1 MTLLLQACR
10 SFIVLIAMLLATATA
25 GAKEVTIALA
35 EGHGSATFS
44 EESLVFSK
52 CEALEV
58 GYSFDIPLEVMTQSK
73 MNAGVVMQRYTATLD
88 NGDVVDGLLTGEIDV
103 VASQTYRY
111 KVTGNEMT
119 RQPVRVSMTRGNSGG
134 PTVEIATWAGFRK
147 GAVSFTFDDGAPSHV
162 SDAGPLFDKYG
173 YKATFNL
180 VVNWNPDWSGFGNLA
195 KNGHEIASHSNTHGN
210 NMSGEE
216 ASSKKAIEGKIQQKY
231 GVITVAYPNCNVP
244 NESAVLQNYIVG
256 RICNSGNS
264 IVGKDGPS
272 NWARVPAIMT
282 GPNGSNDFKGPMGY
296 VVNSNSWVSFLTH
309 GFSGKNNGNATYSP
323 TDISLIEDALK
334 YAQQND
340 KDIWVAPMGHVAMYI
355 KERKASKVEVKASND
370 YSTTIQLKHTIADN
384 VSKYDYP
391 LSLRVKSD
399 WNKVEVTQDGAELE
413 NKIDGGYIYFDAVP
427 NAGDIVVRNTGVKYV
442 TVTPGT
448 NVTVSG
454 TVAWTSDGTDYYAEG
469 ATITLGYDGTV
480 PTTGYTVGYTVTKA
494 GGGTVSVD
502 VTDGI
507 SSFVTPA
514 DDVTVS
520 VRLMK
525 QLTITA
531 ASGTKVYDG
540 TALTGSYTSEGLL
553 EGDAIVSVTV
563 TGSQTAVGTCDNVAS
578 AAVIKNGDVDVTANY
593 IITYVKGT
601 LAVTTKTV
609 SSPTI
614 TLSETSY
621 VYDGTAKQPTVTVK
635 DGETVIPET
644 EYTVGY
650 SDNTAAGTATVTITD
665 KEGGNYSV
673 SGSATFVITAKTV
686 STPSVT
692 LSETSFVYDGSAKE
706 PAVTVKDG
714 ETVIPETEYT
724 VVYSDNTAAGIA
736 TVTITDKEGGNYSVS
751 GSATFV
757 ITAKTVSTPSVT
769 LSETSF
775 VYDGSAKEPTVTVKD
790 GETVIPETE
799 YTVGYSDNTAAG
811 TATVT
816 ITDKEGGNYSVSGSA
831 TFVIFV
837 KGDANNDKKVDVA
850 DLVEMVN
857 ARDGHPSVRFV
868 LKAADIDG
876 SGSITD
882 SDITAVAN
890 LIMKGQ
896 SNPM

>member
-119 RQPVRVSMTRGNSGG
+119 RQPVRVSMTRGFSV

-272 NWARVPAIMT
+272 NWAQVPAIIT
-282 GPNGSNDFKGPMGY
+282 GPNGSNDFKGPMGS

-309 GFSGKNNGNATYSP
+309 GFSGKNNGSATYSP
-323 TDISLIEDALK
+323 TDIGLIEDALK

-480 PTTGYTVGYTVTKA
+480 PTGYTVGYTVTKA

-724 VVYSDNTAAGIA
+724 VGYSDNTAVGIA

-751 GSATFV
+751 GSA
-757 ITAKTVSTPSVT
+757 S
-769 LSETSF
+769 
-775 VYDGSAKEPTVTVKD
+775 
-790 GETVIPETE
+790 
-799 YTVGYSDNTAAG
+799 
-811 TATVT
+811 
-816 ITDKEGGNYSVSGSA
+816 
-831 TFVIFV
+831 FVIFV

-857 ARDGHPSVRFV
+857 ARDGHPSVKFV